1 MAAGDYSVKEV
12 VAPEGYNLLE
22 NAIDVTAS
30 NSDVKNYTTTIT
42 TYKNADGK
50 VVNEVTE
57 DAISTDVSVNVVP
70 LVVVN
75 RAGTELPSTGGMG
88 TTLFYALGGVLVT
101 GAAILLV
108 VKKRMERS
116 SQ

>member
-1 MAAGDYSVKEV
+1 
-12 VAPEGYNLLE
+12 
-22 NAIDVTAS
+22 
-30 NSDVKNYTTTIT
+30 
-42 TYKNADGK
+42 
-50 VVNEVTE
+50 
-57 DAISTDVSVNVVP
+57 
-70 LVVVN
+70 
-75 RAGTELPSTGGMG
+75 MG